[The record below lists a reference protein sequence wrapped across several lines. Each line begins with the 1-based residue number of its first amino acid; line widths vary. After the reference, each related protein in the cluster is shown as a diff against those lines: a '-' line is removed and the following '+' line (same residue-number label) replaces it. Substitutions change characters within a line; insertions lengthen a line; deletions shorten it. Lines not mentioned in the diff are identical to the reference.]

1 MSLADLRKPST
12 ARRGSTDTLELKSG
26 IKMNKCVFTCLTAL
40 SALVASADEQ
50 IDRAI
55 DDVMRFSCLTNYATA
70 HSVPEWGCPAGVS
83 FACGMTNDV
92 RRRVFITALAECG
105 TAAYRD
111 AIVRWFGGVVPASVS
126 ARTVER
132 LVAPATTRMEG
143 YAVEHFDDPGISNV
157 WLNVKALFLAEGN
170 VEEAND
176 LDTILNGEAKA
187 EREVIKGF
195 EKARLSANEGRSP
208 LHPSPCLEH
217 VANRGVDGAKGFV
230 LCGEFQSSGC
240 GVGDVAGADPLRPRP
255 SLFRRRH
262 Q

>member
-1 MSLADLRKPST
+1 
-12 ARRGSTDTLELKSG
+12 
-26 IKMNKCVFTCLTAL
+26 MNKCVLVCLTAVCSL
-40 SALVASADEQ
+40 TASADEL

-55 DDVMRFSCLTNYATA
+55 DDVMCFSCLTNYATA
-70 HSVPEWGCPAGVS
+70 HSVPEWGCPDELLVEPSFTNLVQVVRERIERCDAL
-83 FACGMTNDV
+83 FACGMTNEV
-92 RRRVFITALAECG
+92 RRKVFITALAECG

-187 EREVIKGF
+187 EREIIKGF
-195 EKARLSANEGRSP
+195 EKASS
-208 LHPSPCLEH
+208 
-217 VANRGVDGAKGFV
+217 V
-230 LCGEFQSSGC
+230 GE
-240 GVGDVAGADPLRPRP
+240 
-255 SLFRRRH
+255 
-262 Q
+262 

>member
-1 MSLADLRKPST
+1 M
-12 ARRGSTDTLELKSG
+12 LELKKE
-26 IKMNKCVFTCLTAL
+26 IRMNRCAFMCLATL

-70 HSVPEWGCPAGVS
+70 NSVPGWGCPDELLVEPSFTNLVEVVRERIDHCDAL
-83 FACGMTNDV
+83 FACGMTNEV
-92 RRRVFITALAECG
+92 RREVFITALAECG

-187 EREVIKGF
+187 EREIIKGF
-195 EKARLSANEGRSP
+195 EKASS
-208 LHPSPCLEH
+208 
-217 VANRGVDGAKGFV
+217 V
-230 LCGEFQSSGC
+230 GE
-240 GVGDVAGADPLRPRP
+240 
-255 SLFRRRH
+255 
-262 Q
+262 